1 MTSTGSQGR
10 KPPWRESNVRQ
21 FDATVLAAAESLD
34 VQPLAVEKDYWVCR
48 ALRAIE
54 ERRPNE
60 VVFKG
65 GTSLEKLRIIQHFSE
80 DLDLLLV
87 SDLPKLKDAKR
98 VMKDLC
104 EVAAQDLQGELTDRK
119 SGGIDSAATHKA
131 YVNPPLVHTEEESTA
146 LAENRRILLEFGQ
159 AGSDNP
165 SERRLVESL
174 LAQTLRSGD
183 GSVEVDTFWD
193 LEQFDTRILHPGRT
207 LLEKLLRVNNFA
219 VRADD
224 DEHGWPRI
232 GRQFYD
238 LWALLGS
245 AEVLAFLEDRTRVR
259 RIYDDCR
266 RVSIGYRS
274 DEEVPSGG
282 FASCTLFDPT
292 WPWAER
298 LRAEHDV
305 AMRDLYYGDAELA
318 PTFDDVVERIQEHRE
333 LLVIVA

>member
-1 MTSTGSQGR
+1 MTSTESQGR
-10 KPPWRESNVRQ
+10 KPSWRESDVRQ
-21 FDATVLAAAESLD
+21 FDATVLVAAESLD

-48 ALRAIE
+48 ALRAVE

-65 GTSLEKLRIIQHFSE
+65 GTSLEKLRIIQRFSE

-232 GRQFYD
+232 GRQF
-238 LWALLGS
+238 
-245 AEVLAFLEDRTRVR
+245 
-259 RIYDDCR
+259 
-266 RVSIGYRS
+266 
-274 DEEVPSGG
+274 
-282 FASCTLFDPT
+282 
-292 WPWAER
+292 
-298 LRAEHDV
+298 
-305 AMRDLYYGDAELA
+305 
-318 PTFDDVVERIQEHRE
+318 
-333 LLVIVA
+333 